1 MRIFVVLAAMLQVA
15 FGDSV
20 VSMPYPNPAGV
31 TYVGYSGHHAP
42 LSYAAAA
49 PLAQAPV
56 PLQYGAHLQYQT
68 HAAIPAQIETR
79 HVGYASAQV
88 PAVAA
93 VPFVKHI
100 PTVSQVPVTRYEA
113 HHAVIEK
120 QVDVIKPAV
129 STRKIEVIFRASI
142 FKVVKLI
149 INILQLFTL
158 TLLKSCPITDDID
171 DEFDYP
177 FFSNSIGAS
186 PSYSEAVLRH

>member
-1 MRIFVVLAAMLQVA
+1 MVLAAMLQVA
-15 FGDSV
+15 IGGAL

-42 LSYAAAA
+42 LSYAAGAQ
-49 PLAQAPV
+49 LVQAPA
-56 PLQYGAHLQYQT
+56 PLQYASHLQYQ
-68 HAAIPAQIETR
+68 HAAAIPAQVEAH

-120 QVDVIKPAV
+120 QVDVLKPAV
-129 STRKIEVIFRASI
+129 STRKFEVI
-142 FKVVKLI
+142 
-149 INILQLFTL
+149 L
-158 TLLKSCPITDDID
+158 T
-171 DEFDYP
+171 F
-177 FFSNSIGAS
+177 N
-186 PSYSEAVLRH
+186 VQ